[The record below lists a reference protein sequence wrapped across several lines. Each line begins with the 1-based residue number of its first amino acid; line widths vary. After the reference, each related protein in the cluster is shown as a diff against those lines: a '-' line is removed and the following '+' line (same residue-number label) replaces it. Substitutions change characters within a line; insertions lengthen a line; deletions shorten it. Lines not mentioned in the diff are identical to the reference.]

1 MIMEKHLSALSLRE
15 KCAQMILIAFRFDQP
30 DYDQT
35 LHFVKKEGVG
45 GILLEGGSIFDTAP
59 FVNSLQ
65 RVAKFPLLVASP
77 LEDGAGEQIS
87 GATRFPPNL
96 ALGAAG
102 SEDLALQ
109 KARHAGLEARAL
121 GIRWLL
127 APVVDLAG
135 SAPGG
140 SPSPRSFGQDP
151 ARVTR
156 LARAMLR
163 GFHSVG
169 AMACLKHFPGRAPGA
184 TRSAPDPAGADLSAG
199 RWREAEGR
207 PFLELLSE
215 GDAVMTG
222 HFVAPELDPS
232 GPASLSPAVTREKLR
247 RELGFQGL
255 ICTERLAKSA
265 LEGFA
270 TEAQAAERAAAAGA
284 DVLLGPSSPQEALE
298 ALVGAVQAGRLPEP
312 VIDLAAERVLAA
324 KERLGLFTDRMTDV
338 ASIESILGSPAPRAA
353 AERIAQAAVTRVR
366 GEGTVKGPVTIL
378 KIAGEGTRGDL
389 TPFLDELGKEVAL
402 GEGSPTCV
410 VALMGR
416 FPPAGEAREG
426 ASPPAARILEAARVH
441 SRLVQVALGSPAS
454 LFLAGGVGD
463 GVCSYGEDEFSQRA
477 AARALSGRI
486 PFGGTLPV
494 EVGA

>member
-59 FVNSLQ
+59 FINSLQ

-109 KARHAGLEARAL
+109 KSRHAGLEARAL

-127 APVVDLAG
+127 APVVDLAQG
-135 SAPGG
+135 VPDGG
-140 SPSPRSFGQDP
+140 LDPRSFGQDP

-156 LARAMLR
+156 LARAMVR

-169 AMACLKHFPGRAPGA
+169 TMACLKHFPGRRPRATAPAPG
-184 TRSAPDPAGADLSAG
+184 PAGAGASVE
-199 RWREAEGR
+199 RWREGEGR

-215 GDAVMTG
+215 VDAVMTG
-222 HFVAPELDPS
+222 HFVAPELDPA
-232 GPASLSPAVTREKLR
+232 GPASLSAAVTREKLR

-255 ICTERLAKSA
+255 VATDRLGKSA
-265 LEGFA
+265 LAEFC

-284 DVLLGPSSPQEALE
+284 DVLLAPPSPQEALE
-298 ALVGAVQAGRLPEP
+298 ALVRAVEAGRLPEP
-312 VIDLAAERVLAA
+312 VIELAAERVLAA
-324 KERLGLFTDRMTDV
+324 KEKLGLFSDRMTDV

-353 AERIAQAAVTRVR
+353 AERIAEAAVTRVR
-366 GEGTVKGPVTIL
+366 GEGTLKGPVFIL
-378 KIAGEGTRGDL
+378 KIAGEETRGDL
-389 TPFLDELGKEVAL
+389 TPFQDELGKELAIA
-402 GEGSPTCV
+402 EGSPTCV
-410 VALMGR
+410 VALLGR
-416 FPPAGEAREG
+416 FPAAREAAG
-426 ASPPAARILEAARVH
+426 RESPAAARILEAARRH
-441 SRLVQVALGSPAS
+441 SRIVQVSLGSPES
-454 LFLAGGVGD
+454 LFLAKGVGD

-477 AARALSGRI
+477 AARALLGRI
-486 PFGGTLPV
+486 PYRGTLPV